1 MPRARRRSAH
11 RLRRNTGPGRPPARF
26 PEPPTDSRHAPTGKF
41 FPHGLAGPWRDH
53 SRVMRQLAPCI
64 LPAGTNPGP
73 QGTCPLLF
81 FQLASLPRAHPA
93 RNRAQLL
100 AARLPTPFPARVPEA
115 GGAGGGVV
123 DDSARAPALLVKVLP
138 RGWQPRAES
147 CSVAEAAYG
156 LLTEQLLGKKTLK
169 GSL

>member
-1 MPRARRRSAH
+1 
-11 RLRRNTGPGRPPARF
+11 
-26 PEPPTDSRHAPTGKF
+26 
-41 FPHGLAGPWRDH
+41 
-53 SRVMRQLAPCI
+53 MRQLAPCI

-73 QGTCPLLF
+73 QGICPLLF

-93 RNRAQLL
+93 RNRASCLPL
-100 AARLPTPFPARVPEA
+100 ACPLPFPGRVPEA
-115 GGAGGGVV
+115 GGAGGGVI
-123 DDSARAPALLVKVLP
+123 DDSARAPELLIKVLLQ
-138 RGWQPRAES
+138 GWQPCAES